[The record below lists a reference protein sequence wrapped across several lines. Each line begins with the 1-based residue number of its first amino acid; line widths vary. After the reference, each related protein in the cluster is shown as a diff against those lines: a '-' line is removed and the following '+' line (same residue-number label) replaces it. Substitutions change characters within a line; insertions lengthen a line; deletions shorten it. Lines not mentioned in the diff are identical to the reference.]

1 MLGAIV
7 GDIIGSVY
15 EFTNTKS
22 TEFDLFTPWTK
33 FTDDSVITLA
43 VAKWLVEDSVHTIHW
58 NHGTVQQ
65 IHFTR
70 DIRRHNVCVNKQ

>member
-1 MLGAIV
+1 MGIFDKNIMETSMLGAIV

-33 FTDDSVITLA
+33 FTDDSVMTLA
-43 VAKWLVEDSVHTIHW
+43 VAKWLELVV
-58 NHGTVQQ
+58 GTGAGV
-65 IHFTR
+65 R
-70 DIRRHNVCVNKQ
+70 GCYN